1 MVPIITRPVG
11 RDACGVTLRRF
22 GLRSVE
28 SRGLPLCP
36 IPYGEKRA
44 ACNFI
49 MVNMEIVV
57 DESVGR
63 VCLECYPPRV
73 TGSVFHPAELATL
86 RLQGQIN
93 VFARPSMKETSKE
106 SFLSLRF
113 NFLGISKI
121 GVTKEGESGI
131 WRFRHLFL
139 IIRKPNMMLSF
150 PSRAEY
156 EEIHHYNDSR
166 IRALRF
172 GIR

>member
-113 NFLGISKI
+113 NFFGNLENRCHKRGRI
-121 GVTKEGESGI
+121 GNLEIPPPVSHNKKTK
-131 WRFRHLFL
+131 HDAFL
-139 IIRKPNMMLSF
+139 SI
-150 PSRAEY
+150 A
-156 EEIHHYNDSR
+156 SR
-166 IRALRF
+166 I
-172 GIR
+172 